1 MKIKI
6 LFVLAITMLSV
17 TVFAQEIVPFRKT
30 ELVISYG
37 AYSIPDISFELGA
50 FEKVF
55 IHGDFSKDS
64 VRFSDASSSG
74 SISAGYHR
82 YLGKIVA
89 IGFSAT
95 INAIRHSIEFDRETS
110 FRSSATVVS
119 FMPAINFHYIR
130 TNLFSVYG
138 GGSAGVA
145 AWIYA
150 TDYTDNSLN
159 SSGIKWML
167 AYQLTLIGMRV
178 GKDVGGFVEMGCGYQ
193 GMVKAGL
200 SLKF

>member
-1 MKIKI
+1 
-6 LFVLAITMLSV
+6 MLIV
-17 TVFAQEIVPFRKT
+17 TAGAQEIVPFRKS

-37 AYSIPDISFELGA
+37 AFSIPDISFEFGI
-50 FEKVF
+50 FDKVF
-55 IHGDFSKDS
+55 INGAFSKDS
-64 VRFSDASSSG
+64 VRFSDISSSG

-89 IGFSAT
+89 IGFSGT
-95 INAIRHSIEFDRETS
+95 IDAIRHSIEFDKETS
-110 FRSSATVVS
+110 FRSSATVIS

-130 TNLFSVYG
+130 TNLVSVYG

-145 AWIYA
+145 AWIYK

-159 SSGIKWML
+159 ASGIKWMF

-178 GKDVGGFVEMGCGYQ
+178 GKDVGGFIEMGCGYQ

>member
-1 MKIKI
+1 MKIKT
-6 LFVLAITMLSV
+6 LFMLAIALLGMTGN
-17 TVFAQEIVPFRKT
+17 AQESAPFMKN
-30 ELVISYG
+30 ELVMSYG
-37 AYSIPDISFELGA
+37 VYSIPDISFEFGI

-55 IHGDFSKDS
+55 INDAFVKDS
-64 VRFSDASSSG
+64 VRFSDVSGSG
-74 SISAGYHR
+74 SICAGYHR

-95 INAIRHSIEFDRETS
+95 IDAIRHAIEFDKETS

-119 FMPAINFHYIR
+119 IMPAINFHYIR
-130 TNLFSVYG
+130 TKLFSVYG

-145 AWIYA
+145 AWIYK

-159 SSGIKWML
+159 ASGVKWMF

-178 GKDVGGFVEMGCGYQ
+178 GKDVGGFIEMGCGYQ
-193 GMVKAGL
+193 GMLKAGL

>member
-1 MKIKI
+1 MKKAG
-6 LFVLAITMLSV
+6 LLALAIMMLGMILN
-17 TVFAQEIVPFRKT
+17 AQESVPYKKN

-37 AYSIPDISFELGA
+37 VYSIPDFSFELGI
-50 FEKVF
+50 FNKVF
-55 IHGDFSKDS
+55 IHDDFSRDS
-64 VRFSDASSSG
+64 ARYYDVSSSG
-74 SISAGYHR
+74 TITAGYHR

-89 IGFSAT
+89 VGVLAT
-95 INAIRHSIEFDRETS
+95 IDAIRHTVEFDKETS

-119 FMPAINFHYIR
+119 LMPAINFHYIR
-130 TNLFSVYG
+130 TSLFSVYG
-138 GGSAGVA
+138 GGSAGAV
-145 AWIYA
+145 AWIYT

-159 SSGIKWML
+159 ASGIKWMF

-178 GKDVGGFVEMGCGYQ
+178 GKEVGGFIEMGCGYQ

>member
-1 MKIKI
+1 MAKKI
-6 LFVLAITMLSV
+6 LFVLAISILGMTAG
-17 TVFAQEIVPFRKT
+17 AQEMVPFSKN

-37 AYSIPDISFELGA
+37 VYSIPDISFEFGTFDKVYINGA
-50 FEKVF
+50 
-55 IHGDFSKDS
+55 FSKDS
-64 VRFSDASSSG
+64 VRFDDVSSSG
-74 SISAGYHR
+74 SIGAGYHR

-95 INAIRHSIEFDRETS
+95 IDAISHSIEFDQGTS
-110 FRSSATVVS
+110 FRSSATVITV
-119 FMPAINFHYIR
+119 MPAINFHYIR
-130 TNLFSVYG
+130 TNLCSVYG

-145 AWIYA
+145 AWIYK

-159 SSGIKWML
+159 ASGIKWTF

-178 GKDVGGFVEMGCGYQ
+178 GKDIGGFLEMGCGYQ

-200 SLKF
+200 SLKL

>member
-1 MKIKI
+1 MAKKIFI
-6 LFVLAITMLSV
+6 VLAISILGMTAV
-17 TVFAQEIVPFRKT
+17 AQEMVPLRKN

-37 AYSIPDISFELGA
+37 VYSIPDISFEFGI
-50 FEKVF
+50 FDKVF
-55 IHGDFSKDS
+55 INDVFSKDS
-64 VRFSDASSSG
+64 VRFDDVSSSG

-89 IGFSAT
+89 IGLSAT
-95 INAIRHSIEFDRETS
+95 INAISHSIEFDQGTS
-110 FRSSATVVS
+110 FRSSATVITV
-119 FMPAINFHYIR
+119 MPAINFHYIR

-145 AWIYA
+145 AWIYT

-159 SSGIKWML
+159 TSGIKWTF

-178 GKDVGGFVEMGCGYQ
+178 GKDVGGFLEMGCGYQ